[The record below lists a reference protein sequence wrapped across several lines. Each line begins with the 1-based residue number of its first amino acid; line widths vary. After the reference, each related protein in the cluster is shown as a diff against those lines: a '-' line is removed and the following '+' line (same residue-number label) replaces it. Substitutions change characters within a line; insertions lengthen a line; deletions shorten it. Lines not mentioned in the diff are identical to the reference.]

1 MFASLDEQM
10 RHDDAESSTPQERFT
25 KWVVITVSAVVL
37 FGTLYAGIHL
47 LT

>member
-10 RHDDAESSTPQERFT
+10 RHDDEAAITARERVT
-25 KWVVITVSAVVL
+25 KWVFIVVSAVVL